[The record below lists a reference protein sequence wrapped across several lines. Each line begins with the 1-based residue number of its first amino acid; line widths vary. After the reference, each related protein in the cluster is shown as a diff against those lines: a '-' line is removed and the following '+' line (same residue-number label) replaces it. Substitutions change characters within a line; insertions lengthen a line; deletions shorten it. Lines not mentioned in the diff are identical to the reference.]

1 MMKIENERIWAEAY
15 RPQSV
20 ADIVL
25 PKQNKKLFE
34 QYVKDRCISNHLLLS
49 GSAGMGKTTA
59 AIALCKDIGADYI
72 IIPASIETGVDMVR
86 EKMIP
91 FAATVSFTDTHK
103 VIILDEADY
112 LSKNAQPALRNFM
125 DEYGHNCIL
134 IMTCNEKSRMIDAIV
149 SRVTN
154 VDYNIPSGEK
164 PHMAAAFSKRVLA
177 ILDNEGV
184 KYDQPAV
191 IEVVKKKFPDWRST
205 LVMLQRIA
213 TENDNFV
220 SLERVRT
227 FNTAIISELVGYIT
241 KKEFTKARKW
251 IGENS
256 DIDSESFYRAL
267 YEILP
272 EICVD
277 ASNEV
282 TCVISVAQY
291 QYRES
296 SGADVEINRAAC
308 AASLMLEGHYK

>member
-20 ADIVL
+20 ADIIL
-25 PKQNKKLFE
+25 PKQNKKLFDK
-34 QYVKDRCISNHLLLS
+34 YVKDRVISNHLLLS

-59 AIALCKDIGADYI
+59 AIALCKDIEADYI

-91 FAATVSFTDTHK
+91 FASTVSFTDTHK

-164 PHMAAAFSKRVLA
+164 LSMAGAFTKRVMA

-213 TENDNFV
+213 TENDDYV
-220 SLERVRT
+220 SLEQVRT
-227 FNTAIISELVGYIT
+227 FNTAIIAELVEYIK

-267 YEILP
+267 YEVLP
-272 EICVD
+272 DICAD
-277 ASNEV
+277 PSNEA
-282 TCVISVAQY
+282 TCVTVVAQY
-291 QYRES
+291 QYKES
-296 SGADVEINRAAC
+296 TGADTEINRAAC
-308 AASLMLEGHYK
+308 SATLMIEGVFR